1 MRTIDASSKR
11 PRPLERSGTKD
22 GIVAVAEFV
31 EKSGAFMKTA
41 NPDVK
46 QNSRASMST
55 TSMMRR

>member
-11 PRPLERSGTKD
+11 PRPLKGSCTKD

-41 NPDVK
+41 NRRETKLPTFDVDD
-46 QNSRASMST
+46 
-55 TSMMRR
+55 